1 MTNKTEEHQNPKHYN
16 EFNRHLNEINQK
28 LDKML
33 ALQAKLINRVSIPNT
48 LSSLPAHLK
57 KTAKAM
63 ATLGQATARQIAQIT
78 ERTRAAES
86 DYLNQLENRGYLK
99 KSRKGRE
106 VEFHVS
112 AFYII
117 CPKCAAMV
125 LATLSHCAMCGE
137 SLQIQQ

>member
-1 MTNKTEEHQNPKHYN
+1 MAKETEESQEPKHYN
-16 EFNRHLNEINQK
+16 EFNKYLNEINQK
-28 LDKML
+28 LDQLL
-33 ALQAKLINRVSIPNT
+33 ALQTKLINRVSIPNT
-48 LSSLPAHLK
+48 LSSLPDHLR
-57 KTAKAM
+57 KTAA
-63 ATLGQATARQIAQIT
+63 AIAALGQATARQIAQKT
-78 ERTRAAES
+78 KRTRAAES

-112 AFYII
+112 TFYTI

-137 SLQIQQ
+137 PLKIQ